1 MPPTRTSYHHGA
13 LRETLLDATLRLI
26 EAEGIAAVSL
36 RRVAREAGVSP
47 GAPYHHF
54 ADRADLLA
62 ALSAR
67 GYELLAAD
75 LAAARNGTGTGPRTG
90 TRTVTEVGTGTGP
103 RAGTVTEVG
112 TGTGPRAGTVTE
124 VGTGTEAR
132 TGTQAAPPVRAL
144 TGLMRGYV
152 AFARREPGY
161 FRLMFRPEL
170 SGTREQP
177 ALKAAEHAAEAQLE
191 AAVADCV
198 AAGIVADG
206 QAEALGVAAWSLAHG
221 LASLWLDGQLRDEYD
236 DPDVIAAQVAA
247 LVESAFAR

>member
-75 LAAARNGTGTGPRTG
+75 LAQARTEARTSTGTTTRTSTG
-90 TRTVTEVGTGTGP
+90 TEARTSIGTEART
-103 RAGTVTEVG
+103 
-112 TGTGPRAGTVTE
+112 
-124 VGTGTEAR
+124 GTGTEAR
-132 TGTQAAPPVRAL
+132 TGTGTGARTGTGTETAPPVRAL

-170 SGTREQP
+170 SGPREQP

-198 AAGIVADG
+198 TAGIVAAD

-236 DPDVIAAQVAA
+236 DPDTIAAQVAA

>member
-26 EAEGIAAVSL
+26 QTEGIGAVSL

-67 GYELLAAD
+67 GYDLLAAQ
-75 LAAARNGTGTGPRTG
+75 LAAARTGT
-90 TRTVTEVGTGTGP
+90 
-103 RAGTVTEVG
+103 AS
-112 TGTGPRAGTVTE
+112 
-124 VGTGTEAR
+124 
-132 TGTQAAPPVRAL
+132 PVRAL
-144 TGLMRGYV
+144 AGLMRAYV
-152 AFARREPGY
+152 AFARRESGY

-170 SGTREQP
+170 SGTRQHP
-177 ALKAAEHAAEAQLE
+177 GLKAAEHAAEEQLQ

-198 AAGIVADG
+198 DAGIVNAD
-206 QAEALGVAAWSLAHG
+206 QAGVLEVAAWSLAHG
-221 LASLWLDGQLRDEYD
+221 LASLWLDGQLHDEYD
-236 DPDVIAAQVAA
+236 NPELVAAQVAA
-247 LVESAFAR
+247 LLESAFGKRE

>member
-1 MPPTRTSYHHGA
+1 MPPTRTTYHHGA

-26 EAEGIAAVSL
+26 EAEGIGAVSL

-67 GYELLAAD
+67 GYELLASA
-75 LAAARNGTGTGPRTG
+75 LGAARTSAGTD
-90 TRTVTEVGTGTGP
+90 
-103 RAGTVTEVG
+103 AGTVAGATTESS
-112 TGTGPRAGTVTE
+112 
-124 VGTGTEAR
+124 
-132 TGTQAAPPVRAL
+132 VRAL

-152 AFARREPGY
+152 AFARRQPAY

-177 ALKAAEHAAEAQLE
+177 ALKAAEHAAERELMV
-191 AAVADCV
+191 AVEGCV
-198 AAGIVADG
+198 AAGVIAAD
-206 QAEALGVAAWSLAHG
+206 QADALGVAAWSLAHG
-221 LASLWLDGQLRDEYD
+221 LASLWLDGQLREEYD
-236 DPDVIAAQVAA
+236 DPELIASQVAA
-247 LVESAFAR
+247 LVESAFGRAS